1 MNWWNWWKRVGRRF
15 IHFIQQQAAPINHFI
30 NFSSLSWFR
39 YWFGL
44 LLHFVHSTHNLLSL
58 LVWCWLV
65 SSCAEQW
72 RVAPPI
78 TPHNSSTTKPTNTP
92 RNHKNNQFVHSF
104 SNWMILLVCSTARRS
119 SLFLAGC
126 LRLAAA
132 LNPPK
137 KKDNWRALSFSARNE
152 TIHSSKTNFHF
163 VFSSF
168 IHSFSWA
175 AEGRSKWK
183 QTILPILKRR
193 IDLFSCCWWPA
204 AYLCFIN
211 SLQSSINQVLVWF
224 RLTSVS
230 SASIYLLL

>member
-1 MNWWNWWKRVGRRF
+1 MISSAALNRRWG
-15 IHFIQQQAAPINHFI
+15 
-30 NFSSLSWFR
+30 S
-39 YWFGL
+39 
-44 LLHFVHSTHNLLSL
+44 
-58 LVWCWLV
+58 
-65 SSCAEQW
+65 
-72 RVAPPI
+72 
-78 TPHNSSTTKPTNTP
+78 TP

>member
-1 MNWWNWWKRVGRRF
+1 MNSSWAVLLWIKFAPAKKAGPIVLSYLLMNLIEWNERRVAR
-15 IHFIQQQAAPINHFI
+15 APITPSKKDWDEF
-30 NFSSLSWFR
+30 
-39 YWFGL
+39 
-44 LLHFVHSTHNLLSL
+44 HSTHSL
-58 LVWCWLV
+58 
-65 SSCAEQW
+65 
-72 RVAPPI
+72 
-78 TPHNSSTTKPTNTP
+78 NSFLPGQLKRRWGSTP